1 MRSQGSAKQGF
12 RKLSFNLY
20 GTKEIAEAKHEEW
33 QETVQK
39 LQQMKLTSKEV
50 EQVQPPGKEQD
61 VLNIEKVTHISSPSM
76 FWVQTAENKDKDE
89 RLLTIINQVL
99 VQCPA
104 VKKDVQIGDLFL
116 APYRESEDDETQFY
130 RARVNTVE
138 GGAARVFFMDFG
150 NVEIVSLK
158 NLREIPSSVV
168 KNFPDLLTI
177 PGLALECRLA
187 SIQPN
192 KLRNSKGLWD
202 DEVIRK
208 FKEYIFGHCGSN
220 LKSKIFSVTKSGS
233 SHNKFVV
240 VLDKLEVRDSSNQ
253 DIDVKKALISRKMA
267 DIAVESYL
275 SQEDHRERSRYSV
288 YDSAMK
294 KHMGN
299 AYNSSMTTPY
309 LKSMKEDK
317 TMQPIKLSLQGPF
330 SPLEHKVL
338 CAYRNGS
345 MKLANV
351 DPESVNAILLDQ
363 TPSDLSDQWMVAGQ
377 VAMSASGKTTHLF
390 LDILRALKILRFI

>member
-1 MRSQGSAKQGF
+1 MRSQGSSKQGF
-12 RKLSFNLY
+12 KKLSFNLY

-33 QETVQK
+33 KETVEK
-39 LQQMKLTSKEV
+39 LQQKKLTCKEI
-50 EQVQPPGKEQD
+50 EQVEPPGKEQD
-61 VLNIEKVTHISSPSM
+61 LLNIEKVTHISSPSM

-104 VKKDVQIGDLFL
+104 VKKDVKIGDLFL
-116 APYRESEDDETQFY
+116 APYRETKDDETQFY
-130 RARVNTVE
+130 RGRVNSVDGE
-138 GGAARVFFMDFG
+138 DARVFFIDFG
-150 NVEIVSLK
+150 NVEIVKLK

-168 KNFPDLLTI
+168 KSFPDLVTI
-177 PGLALECRLA
+177 PGLALECRLGG
-187 SIQPN
+187 IQPN
-192 KLRNSKGLWD
+192 KLRNAKGLWD
-202 DEVIRK
+202 DEVIRL

-220 LKSKIFSVTKSGS
+220 LKAKIFSVTKSGS

-267 DIAVESYL
+267 DIYVESYL

-294 KHMGN
+294 KHMDKT
-299 AYNSSMTTPY
+299 YISSMTTGY
-309 LKSMKEDK
+309 MKSMEEDK
-317 TMQPIKLSLQGPF
+317 SMQPIKLSLQGPF

-338 CAYRNGS
+338 CAYRHGS
-345 MKLANV
+345 TKLANI
-351 DPESVNAILLDQ
+351 DPESVNCILLDQ

-377 VAMSASGKTTHLF
+377 VAMSASGN
-390 LDILRALKILRFI
+390 